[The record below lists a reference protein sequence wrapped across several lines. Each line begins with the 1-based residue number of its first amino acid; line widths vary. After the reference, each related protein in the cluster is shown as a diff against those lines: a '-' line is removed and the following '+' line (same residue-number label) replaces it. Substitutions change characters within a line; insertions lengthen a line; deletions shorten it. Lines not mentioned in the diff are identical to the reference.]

1 MCRGPRA
8 AHDAPMILNDQLA
21 RVLVEDRHREMRATP
36 RRRWV
41 RFTRNDSTL
50 DRDRRHG

>member
-1 MCRGPRA
+1 MCRRPRA
-8 AHDAPMILNDQLA
+8 AHDAHMILTDEFA
-21 RVLVEDRHREMRATP
+21 RVLVEDRHRELRATP

-41 RFTRNDSTL
+41 RFTRNNSTL

>member
-8 AHDAPMILNDQLA
+8 AHDAPMILTDDFA
-21 RVLVEDRHREMRATP
+21 RVLVEDRHRDLRATP

-41 RFTRNDSTL
+41 RFTRSNPRL
-50 DRDRRHG
+50 DRDRRH

>member
-1 MCRGPRA
+1 
-8 AHDAPMILNDQLA
+8 MILTDDFA
-21 RVLVEDRHREMRATP
+21 RVLVEDRHRDLRATP

-41 RFTRNDSTL
+41 RFTRKETTL